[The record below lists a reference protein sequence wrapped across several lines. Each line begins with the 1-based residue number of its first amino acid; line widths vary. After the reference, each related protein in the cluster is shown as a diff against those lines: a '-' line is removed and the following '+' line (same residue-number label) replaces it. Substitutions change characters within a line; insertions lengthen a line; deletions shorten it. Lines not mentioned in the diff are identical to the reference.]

1 MKKVVMKKITT
12 ILSIS
17 ACLLAFTSC
26 EDWLDMPSESKADS
40 TTIFESLDRAEM
52 AVVGAYNSLNNQEL
66 GYQLLEGT
74 DESASTENN
83 SKYNVSNYDYTNTSS
98 MLNSTYTSMY
108 KAIEYANVCIKNLP
122 DMSVD
127 ESEQVKL
134 NGLLGEAL
142 AIRAY
147 AYWNIVRFYGDVP
160 YTDVPTSELT
170 TYSSSRVSRDTIYD
184 HCVTDLQ
191 RAVELLPWYDEGY
204 LSTPERISKNAAYGI
219 LARVALYAA
228 GYSLRWDLN
237 TVPYDKSTVKIAQ
250 RDDTER
256 IRELYQI
263 AADACKAVINHGKND
278 LLDDYDQL
286 FRDLANQTYNEET
299 MFEFGSY
306 GPNGTNTRT
315 GYTNGIPTSG
325 QDNSTGGMGKGGTQM
340 MAMPTFYFAFD
351 EDDQRRD
358 VSVCNYGLKLSSNG
372 NKYQMNTFA
381 GMGVGKYRINWKSEK
396 GTKDDRRDINWPLLR
411 YADVLLMYAEALN
424 ELNNGATPEAVN
436 AVKQVRMRAF
446 HNDEDRVGS
455 IPTDYTAFRNYIIKE
470 RKLELSNEGLRKSDL
485 ARWGILVD
493 YLTEEK
499 AKLVRLCKREGEYAN
514 VKPYRAYKL
523 TSTPEFLDPTIALDY
538 IEMDES
544 DVTSILKPYE
554 LQTLHTTNSSSKGAV
569 EKTFYEVGDE
579 VYYLENQVPVGSE
592 FKEVKYTILNMFSVN
607 TIKQKGNLSV
617 DEKKEAGV
625 KEDGTS
631 TGSDVTIS
639 SENSWITGNAGVYYG
654 MKKNMV
660 EILPFSTTAIIDV
673 NPGLKDQ
680 QHPCY

>member
-1 MKKVVMKKITT
+1 MKVMKKITA
-12 ILSIS
+12 ILSMS

-26 EDWLDMPSESKADS
+26 EDWLNMPSESKADS
-40 TTIFESLDRAEM
+40 STVFESLDRAEM
-52 AVVGAYNSLNNQEL
+52 AVVGAYNSLNTQEL
-66 GYQLLEGT
+66 GYQLLMGT
-74 DESASTENN
+74 DECVSTESN

-122 DMSVD
+122 AMSV
-127 ESEQVKL
+127 SEGEQTKL
-134 NGLLGEAL
+134 NGLLGEAF

-147 AYWNIVRFYGDVP
+147 AYWCIVRFYGDVP
-160 YTDVPTSELT
+160 YTDVPTSDLT
-170 TYSSSRVSRDTIYD
+170 TYSSSRVSRDIIYD
-184 HCVTDLQ
+184 NCVADLQ

-204 LSTPERISKNAAYGI
+204 LKTPERISKNAAYGI

-237 TVPYDKSTVKIAQ
+237 TVPYDKATVKIAQ

-263 AADACKAVINHGKND
+263 AADACKAVIVHGKNG
-278 LLDDYDQL
+278 LLDDYDQI
-286 FRDLANQTYNEET
+286 FRDLGNQTYNEET
-299 MFEFGSY
+299 IFEFGSY
-306 GPNGTNTRT
+306 GPNGTNVRT

-325 QDNSTGGMGKGGTQM
+325 QDNSTGGMGKGGGAM
-340 MAMPTFYFAFD
+340 IAMPTFYFEFD
-351 EDDQRRD
+351 KDDQRRD
-358 VSVCNYGLKLSSNG
+358 VSICNYGLKLSSNG
-372 NKYQMNTFA
+372 NEYQMNTFA

-424 ELNNGATPEAVN
+424 ELHNGATVEAVN

-446 HNDEDRVGS
+446 RNDEDKIGT
-455 IPTDYTAFRNYIIKE
+455 IPTSYEDFRNYIIKE

-499 AKLVRLCKREGEYAN
+499 AKLVRLCNREGEYVD

-523 TSTPEFLDPTIALDY
+523 TSTPKFLDPTIALDY
-538 IEMDES
+538 IEMDED
-544 DVTSILKPYE
+544 DVKPILTTYE
-554 LQTLHTTNSSSKGAV
+554 LQKLHIMNNGSSGYV
-569 EKTFYEVGDE
+569 EKTFYEVGDK
-579 VYYLENQVPVGSE
+579 VYYTKDAVPAGQKVE
-592 FKEVKYTILNMFSVN
+592 EVKYTILNMFSVR

-617 DEKKEAGV
+617 EEKKEAGV
-625 KEDGTS
+625 DENGNL
-631 TGSDVTIS
+631 TGVDVTICA
-639 SENSWITGNAGVYYG
+639 NNAWITGNTGIYYG

-673 NPGLKDQ
+673 NPGLAGQ

>member
-1 MKKVVMKKITT
+1 MKVMKKITA
-12 ILSIS
+12 ILSMS

-26 EDWLDMPSESKADS
+26 EDWLNMPSESKADS
-40 TTIFESLDRAEM
+40 STVFESLDRAEM
-52 AVVGAYNSLNNQEL
+52 AVVGAYNSLNTQEL
-66 GYQLLEGT
+66 GYQLLMGT
-74 DESASTENN
+74 DECVSTESN

-122 DMSVD
+122 AMSV
-127 ESEQVKL
+127 SEGEQTKL
-134 NGLLGEAL
+134 NGLLGEAF

-147 AYWNIVRFYGDVP
+147 AYWCIVRFYGDVP
-160 YTDVPTSELT
+160 YTDVPTSDLT
-170 TYSSSRVSRDTIYD
+170 TYSSSRVSRDIIYD
-184 HCVTDLQ
+184 NCVADLQ

-204 LSTPERISKNAAYGI
+204 LKTPERISKNAAYGI

-237 TVPYDKSTVKIAQ
+237 TVPYDKATVKIAQ

-263 AADACKAVINHGKND
+263 AADACKAVIVHGKNG
-278 LLDDYDQL
+278 LLDDYDQI
-286 FRDLANQTYNEET
+286 FRDLGNQTYNEET
-299 MFEFGSY
+299 IFEFGSY
-306 GPNGTNTRT
+306 GPNGTNVRT

-325 QDNSTGGMGKGGTQM
+325 QDNSTGGMGKGGGAM
-340 MAMPTFYFAFD
+340 IAMPTFYFEFD
-351 EDDQRRD
+351 KDDQRRD
-358 VSVCNYGLKLSSNG
+358 VSICNYGLKLSSNG
-372 NKYQMNTFA
+372 NEYQMNTFA

-424 ELNNGATPEAVN
+424 ELNNGATVEAGN

-446 HNDEDRVGS
+446 RNDEDKIGT
-455 IPTDYTAFRNYIIKE
+455 IPTSYEDFRNYIIKE

-499 AKLVRLCKREGEYAN
+499 AKLVRLCNREGEYVD

-523 TSTPEFLDPTIALDY
+523 TSTPKFLDPTIALDY
-538 IEMDES
+538 IEMDED
-544 DVTSILKPYE
+544 DVKPILTTYE
-554 LQTLHTTNSSSKGAV
+554 LQKLHIMNNGSSGYV
-569 EKTFYEVGDE
+569 EKTFYEVGDK
-579 VYYLENQVPVGSE
+579 VYYTKDAVPAGQKVE
-592 FKEVKYTILNMFSVN
+592 EVKYTILNMFSVR

-617 DEKKEAGV
+617 EEKKEAGV
-625 KEDGTS
+625 DENGNL
-631 TGSDVTIS
+631 TGVDVTICA
-639 SENSWITGNAGVYYG
+639 NNAWITGNTGIYYG

-673 NPGLKDQ
+673 NPGLAGQ

>member
-1 MKKVVMKKITT
+1 MKVMKKITA
-12 ILSIS
+12 ILSMS

-26 EDWLDMPSESKADS
+26 EDWLNMPSESKADS
-40 TTIFESLDRAEM
+40 STVFESLDRAEM
-52 AVVGAYNSLNNQEL
+52 AVVGAYNSLNTQEL
-66 GYQLLEGT
+66 GYQLLMGT
-74 DESASTENN
+74 DECVSTESN

-122 DMSVD
+122 AMSV
-127 ESEQVKL
+127 SEGEQTKL
-134 NGLLGEAL
+134 NGLLGEAF

-147 AYWNIVRFYGDVP
+147 AYWCIVRFYGDVP
-160 YTDVPTSELT
+160 YTDVPTSDLT
-170 TYSSSRVSRDTIYD
+170 THSSSRVSRDIIYD
-184 HCVTDLQ
+184 NCVADLQ

-204 LSTPERISKNAAYGI
+204 LKTPERISKNAAYGI

-237 TVPYDKSTVKIAQ
+237 TVPYDKATVKIAQ

-263 AADACKAVINHGKND
+263 AADACKAVIVHGKNG
-278 LLDDYDQL
+278 LLDDYDQI
-286 FRDLANQTYNEET
+286 FRDLGNQTYNEET
-299 MFEFGSY
+299 IFEFGSY
-306 GPNGTNTRT
+306 GPNGTNVRT

-325 QDNSTGGMGKGGTQM
+325 QDNSTGGMGKGGGAM
-340 MAMPTFYFAFD
+340 IAMPTFYFEFD
-351 EDDQRRD
+351 KDDQRRD
-358 VSVCNYGLKLSSNG
+358 VSICNYGLKLSSNG
-372 NKYQMNTFA
+372 NEYQMNTFA

-424 ELNNGATPEAVN
+424 ELNNGATVEAVN

-446 HNDEDRVGS
+446 RNDEDKIGT
-455 IPTDYTAFRNYIIKE
+455 IPTSYEDFRNYIIKE

-499 AKLVRLCKREGEYAN
+499 AKLVRLCNREGEYVD

-523 TSTPEFLDPTIALDY
+523 TSTPKFLDPTIALDY
-538 IEMDES
+538 IEMDED
-544 DVTSILKPYE
+544 DVKPILTTYE
-554 LQTLHTTNSSSKGAV
+554 LQKLHIMNNGSSGYV
-569 EKTFYEVGDE
+569 EKTFYEVGDK
-579 VYYLENQVPVGSE
+579 VYYTKDAVPAGQKVE
-592 FKEVKYTILNMFSVN
+592 EVKYTILNMFSVR

-617 DEKKEAGV
+617 EEKKEAGV
-625 KEDGTS
+625 DENGNL
-631 TGSDVTIS
+631 TGVDVTICA
-639 SENSWITGNAGVYYG
+639 NNAWITGNTGIYYG

-673 NPGLKDQ
+673 NPGLAGQ

>member
-1 MKKVVMKKITT
+1 MKVMKKITA
-12 ILSIS
+12 ILSMS

-26 EDWLDMPSESKADS
+26 EDWLNMPSESKADS
-40 TTIFESLDRAEM
+40 STVFESLDRAEM
-52 AVVGAYNSLNNQEL
+52 AVVGAYNSLNTQEL
-66 GYQLLEGT
+66 GYQLLMGT
-74 DESASTENN
+74 DECVSTESN

-122 DMSVD
+122 AMSV
-127 ESEQVKL
+127 SEGEQTKL
-134 NGLLGEAL
+134 NGLLGEAF

-147 AYWNIVRFYGDVP
+147 AYWCIVRFYGDVP
-160 YTDVPTSELT
+160 YTDVPTSDLT
-170 TYSSSRVSRDTIYD
+170 TYSSSRVSRDIIYD
-184 HCVTDLQ
+184 NCAADLQ

-204 LSTPERISKNAAYGI
+204 LKTPERISKNAAYGI

-237 TVPYDKSTVKIAQ
+237 TVPYDKATVKIAQ

-263 AADACKAVINHGKND
+263 AADACKAVIVHGKNG
-278 LLDDYDQL
+278 LLDDYDQI
-286 FRDLANQTYNEET
+286 FRDLGNQTYNEET
-299 MFEFGSY
+299 IFEFGSY
-306 GPNGTNTRT
+306 GPNGTNVRT

-325 QDNSTGGMGKGGTQM
+325 QDNSTGGMGKGGGAM
-340 MAMPTFYFAFD
+340 IAMPTFYFEFD
-351 EDDQRRD
+351 KDDQRRD
-358 VSVCNYGLKLSSNG
+358 VSICNYGLKLSSNG
-372 NKYQMNTFA
+372 NEYQMNTFA

-424 ELNNGATPEAVN
+424 ELNNGATVEAVN

-446 HNDEDRVGS
+446 RNDEDKIGT
-455 IPTDYTAFRNYIIKE
+455 IPTSYEDFRNYIIKE

-499 AKLVRLCKREGEYAN
+499 AKLVRLCNREGEYVD

-523 TSTPEFLDPTIALDY
+523 TSTPKFLDPTIALDY
-538 IEMDES
+538 IEMDED
-544 DVTSILKPYE
+544 DVKPILTTYE
-554 LQTLHTTNSSSKGAV
+554 LQKLHIMNNGSSGYV
-569 EKTFYEVGDE
+569 EKTFYEVGDK
-579 VYYLENQVPVGSE
+579 VYYTKDAVPAGQKVE
-592 FKEVKYTILNMFSVN
+592 EVKYTILNMFSVR

-617 DEKKEAGV
+617 EEKKEAGV
-625 KEDGTS
+625 DENGNL
-631 TGSDVTIS
+631 TGVDVTICA
-639 SENSWITGNAGVYYG
+639 NNAWITGNTGIYYG

-673 NPGLKDQ
+673 NPGLAGQ

>member
-1 MKKVVMKKITT
+1 MKVMKKITA
-12 ILSIS
+12 ILSMS

-26 EDWLDMPSESKADS
+26 EDWLNMPSESKADS
-40 TTIFESLDRAEM
+40 STVFESLDRAEM
-52 AVVGAYNSLNNQEL
+52 AVVGAYNSLNTQEL
-66 GYQLLEGT
+66 GYQLLMGT
-74 DESASTENN
+74 DECVSTESN

-122 DMSVD
+122 AMSV
-127 ESEQVKL
+127 SEGEQTKL
-134 NGLLGEAL
+134 NGLLGEAF

-147 AYWNIVRFYGDVP
+147 AYWCIVRFYGDVP
-160 YTDVPTSELT
+160 YTDVPTSDLT
-170 TYSSSRVSRDTIYD
+170 TYSSSRVSRDIIYD
-184 HCVTDLQ
+184 NCVADLQ

-204 LSTPERISKNAAYGI
+204 LKTPERISKNAAYGI

-237 TVPYDKSTVKIAQ
+237 TVPYDKATVKIAQ

-263 AADACKAVINHGKND
+263 AADACKAVIVHGKNG
-278 LLDDYDQL
+278 LLDDYDQI
-286 FRDLANQTYNEET
+286 FRDLGNQTYNEET
-299 MFEFGSY
+299 IFEFGSY
-306 GPNGTNTRT
+306 GPNGTNART

-325 QDNSTGGMGKGGTQM
+325 QDNSTGGMGKGGGAM
-340 MAMPTFYFAFD
+340 IAMPTFYFEFD
-351 EDDQRRD
+351 KDDQRRD
-358 VSVCNYGLKLSSNG
+358 VSICNYGLKLSSNG
-372 NKYQMNTFA
+372 NEYQMNTFA

-424 ELNNGATPEAVN
+424 ELNNGATVEAVN

-446 HNDEDRVGS
+446 RNDEDKIGT
-455 IPTDYTAFRNYIIKE
+455 IPTSYEDFRNYIIKE

-499 AKLVRLCKREGEYAN
+499 AKLVRLCNREGEYVD

-523 TSTPEFLDPTIALDY
+523 TSTPKFLDPTIALDY
-538 IEMDES
+538 IEMDED
-544 DVTSILKPYE
+544 DVKPILTTYE
-554 LQTLHTTNSSSKGAV
+554 LQKLHIMNNGSSGYV
-569 EKTFYEVGDE
+569 EKTFYEVGDK
-579 VYYLENQVPVGSE
+579 VYYTKDAVPAGQKVE
-592 FKEVKYTILNMFSVN
+592 EVKYTILNMFSVR

-617 DEKKEAGV
+617 EEKKEAGV
-625 KEDGTS
+625 DENGNL
-631 TGSDVTIS
+631 TGVDVTICA
-639 SENSWITGNAGVYYG
+639 NNAWITGNTGIYYG

-673 NPGLKDQ
+673 NPGLAGQ

>member
-1 MKKVVMKKITT
+1 MKVMKKITA
-12 ILSIS
+12 ILSMS
-17 ACLLAFTSC
+17 ACLLAFISC
-26 EDWLDMPSESKADS
+26 EDWLNMPSESKADS
-40 TTIFESLDRAEM
+40 STVFESLDRAEM
-52 AVVGAYNSLNNQEL
+52 AVVGAYNSLNTQEL
-66 GYQLLEGT
+66 GYQLLMGT
-74 DESASTENN
+74 DECVSTESN

-122 DMSVD
+122 AMSV
-127 ESEQVKL
+127 SEGEQTKL
-134 NGLLGEAL
+134 NGLLGEAF

-147 AYWNIVRFYGDVP
+147 AYWCIVRFYGDVP
-160 YTDVPTSELT
+160 YTDVPTSDLT
-170 TYSSSRVSRDTIYD
+170 TYSSSRVSRDIIYD
-184 HCVTDLQ
+184 NCVADLQ

-204 LSTPERISKNAAYGI
+204 LKTPERISKNAAYGI

-237 TVPYDKSTVKIAQ
+237 TVPYDKATVKIAQ

-263 AADACKAVINHGKND
+263 AADACKAVIVHGKNG
-278 LLDDYDQL
+278 LLDDYDQI
-286 FRDLANQTYNEET
+286 FRDLGNQTYNEET
-299 MFEFGSY
+299 IFEFGSY
-306 GPNGTNTRT
+306 GPNGTNVRT

-325 QDNSTGGMGKGGTQM
+325 QDNSTGGMGKGGGAM
-340 MAMPTFYFAFD
+340 IAMPTFYFEFD
-351 EDDQRRD
+351 KDDQRRD
-358 VSVCNYGLKLSSNG
+358 VSICNYGLKLSSNG
-372 NKYQMNTFA
+372 NEYQMNTFA

-424 ELNNGATPEAVN
+424 ELNNGATVEAVN

-446 HNDEDRVGS
+446 RNDEDKIGT
-455 IPTDYTAFRNYIIKE
+455 IPTSYEDFRNYIIKE

-499 AKLVRLCKREGEYAN
+499 AKLVRLCNREGEYVD

-523 TSTPEFLDPTIALDY
+523 TSTPKFLDPTIALDY
-538 IEMDES
+538 IEMDED
-544 DVTSILKPYE
+544 DVKPILTTYE
-554 LQTLHTTNSSSKGAV
+554 LQKLHIMNNGSSGYV
-569 EKTFYEVGDE
+569 EKTFYEVGDK
-579 VYYLENQVPVGSE
+579 VYYTKDAVPAGQKVE
-592 FKEVKYTILNMFSVN
+592 EVKYTILNMFSVR

-617 DEKKEAGV
+617 EEKKEAGV
-625 KEDGTS
+625 DENGNL
-631 TGSDVTIS
+631 TGVDVTICA
-639 SENSWITGNAGVYYG
+639 NNAWITGNTGIYYG

-673 NPGLKDQ
+673 NPGLAGQ

>member
-1 MKKVVMKKITT
+1 M
-12 ILSIS
+12 S
-17 ACLLAFTSC
+17 ACLLVFTSC
-26 EDWLDMPSESKADS
+26 QDWLDMPSESKADS
-40 TTIFESLDRAEM
+40 STIFESLDRAEM

-74 DESASTENN
+74 DESASAESN

-98 MLNSTYTSMY
+98 MLNSTYTAMY
-108 KAIEYANVCIKNLP
+108 KAIEYANVCIKNLRT
-122 DMSVD
+122 MSVS
-127 ESEQVKL
+127 ESEQTKL

-160 YTDVPTSELT
+160 YADVPTSELT

-191 RAVELLPWYDEGY
+191 RAAELLPWYDEGY

-228 GYSLRWDLN
+228 GYSLRWDLS

-250 RDDTER
+250 REDTER
-256 IRELYQI
+256 IRKLYQI
-263 AADACKAVINHGKND
+263 AADACKEIISHGKNG
-278 LLDDYDQL
+278 LLDDYDQI
-286 FRDLANQTYNEET
+286 FRDLANQTYNKET

-325 QDNSTGGMGKGGTQM
+325 QDNSNGGMGKGGAQM
-340 MAMPTFYFAFD
+340 IAMPTFYFEFD

-358 VSVCNYGLKLSSNG
+358 VSICNYGLKLSSNG
-372 NKYQMNTFA
+372 NEYQMNTFA
-381 GMGVGKYRINWKSEK
+381 GMGVGKYRINWKAEK
-396 GTKDDRRDINWPLLR
+396 GTKDDRRNINWPLLR

-424 ELNNGATPEAVN
+424 ELNNGATVEAVN

-446 HNDEDRVGS
+446 RNDENKIGT
-455 IPTDYTAFRNYIIKE
+455 IPTSYEDFRDYIIKE

-499 AKLVRLCKREGEYAN
+499 AKLVRLCNREGEYVD

-523 TSTPEFLDPTIALDY
+523 TSTPKFLDPTIALDY
-538 IEMDES
+538 IEMDED
-544 DVTSILKPYE
+544 DVKPILTAYE
-554 LQTLHTTNSSSKGAV
+554 LQKLHIMNNGSNGYV
-569 EKTFYEVGDE
+569 EKTFYEVGDK
-579 VYYLENQVPVGSE
+579 VYYTKDEVPAGQEVE
-592 FKEVKYTILNMFSVN
+592 EVKYTILNMFSVK

-617 DEKKEAGV
+617 EEKKEAGV
-625 KEDGTS
+625 DEEGNL
-631 TGSDVTIS
+631 TGADVTIS
-639 SENSWITGNAGVYYG
+639 ANNAWITGNTGIYYG

-673 NPGLKDQ
+673 NPGLTGQ

>member
-1 MKKVVMKKITT
+1 M
-12 ILSIS
+12 S

-26 EDWLDMPSESKADS
+26 EDWLNMPSESKADS
-40 TTIFESLDRAEM
+40 STVFESLDRAEM
-52 AVVGAYNSLNNQEL
+52 AVVGAYNSLNTQEL
-66 GYQLLEGT
+66 GYQLLMGT
-74 DESASTENN
+74 DECVSTESN

-122 DMSVD
+122 AMSV
-127 ESEQVKL
+127 SEGEQTKL
-134 NGLLGEAL
+134 NGLLGEAF

-147 AYWNIVRFYGDVP
+147 AYWCIVRFYGDVP
-160 YTDVPTSELT
+160 YTDVPTSDLT
-170 TYSSSRVSRDTIYD
+170 TYSSSRVSRDIIYD
-184 HCVTDLQ
+184 NCVADLQ

-204 LSTPERISKNAAYGI
+204 LKTPERISKNAAYGI

-237 TVPYDKSTVKIAQ
+237 TVPYDKATVKIAQ

-263 AADACKAVINHGKND
+263 AADACKAVIVHGKNG
-278 LLDDYDQL
+278 LLDDYDQI
-286 FRDLANQTYNEET
+286 FRDLGNQTYNEET
-299 MFEFGSY
+299 IFEFGSY
-306 GPNGTNTRT
+306 GPNGTNVRT

-325 QDNSTGGMGKGGTQM
+325 QDNSTGGMGKGGGAM
-340 MAMPTFYFAFD
+340 IAMPTFYFEFD
-351 EDDQRRD
+351 KDDQRRD
-358 VSVCNYGLKLSSNG
+358 VSICNYGLKLSNNG
-372 NKYQMNTFA
+372 NEYQMNTFA

-424 ELNNGATPEAVN
+424 ELNNGATVEAVN

-446 HNDEDRVGS
+446 RNDEDKIGT
-455 IPTDYTAFRNYIIKE
+455 IPTSYEDFRNYIIKE

-499 AKLVRLCKREGEYAN
+499 AKLVRLCNREGEYVD

-523 TSTPEFLDPTIALDY
+523 TSTPKFLDPTIALDY
-538 IEMDES
+538 IEMDED
-544 DVTSILKPYE
+544 DVKPILTTYE
-554 LQTLHTTNSSSKGAV
+554 LQKLHIMNNGSSGYV
-569 EKTFYEVGDE
+569 EKTFYEVGDK
-579 VYYLENQVPVGSE
+579 VYYTKDAVPAGQKVE
-592 FKEVKYTILNMFSVN
+592 EVKYTILNMFSVR

-617 DEKKEAGV
+617 EEKKEAGV
-625 KEDGTS
+625 DENGNL
-631 TGSDVTIS
+631 TGVDVTICA
-639 SENSWITGNAGVYYG
+639 NNAWITGNTGNYYG

-673 NPGLKDQ
+673 NPGLAGQ

>member
-1 MKKVVMKKITT
+1 MKKITA
-12 ILSIS
+12 ILSMS

-26 EDWLDMPSESKADS
+26 EDWLNMPSESKADS
-40 TTIFESLDRAEM
+40 STVFESLDRAEM
-52 AVVGAYNSLNNQEL
+52 AVVGAYNSLNTQEL
-66 GYQLLEGT
+66 GYQLLMGT
-74 DESASTENN
+74 DECVSTESN

-122 DMSVD
+122 AMSV
-127 ESEQVKL
+127 SEGEQTKL
-134 NGLLGEAL
+134 NGLLGEAF

-147 AYWNIVRFYGDVP
+147 AYWCIVRFYGDVP
-160 YTDVPTSELT
+160 YTDVPTSDLT
-170 TYSSSRVSRDTIYD
+170 TYSSSRVSRDIIYD
-184 HCVTDLQ
+184 NCVADLQ

-204 LSTPERISKNAAYGI
+204 LKTPERISKNAAYGI

-237 TVPYDKSTVKIAQ
+237 TVPYDKATVKIAQ

-263 AADACKAVINHGKND
+263 AADACKAVIVHGKNG
-278 LLDDYDQL
+278 LLDDYDQI
-286 FRDLANQTYNEET
+286 FRDLGNQTYNEET
-299 MFEFGSY
+299 IFEFGSY
-306 GPNGTNTRT
+306 GPNGTNVRT

-325 QDNSTGGMGKGGTQM
+325 QDNSTGGMGKGGGAM
-340 MAMPTFYFAFD
+340 IAMPTFYFEFD
-351 EDDQRRD
+351 KDDQRRD
-358 VSVCNYGLKLSSNG
+358 VSICNYGLKLSSNG
-372 NKYQMNTFA
+372 NEYQMNTFA

-424 ELNNGATPEAVN
+424 ELNNGATVEAVN

-446 HNDEDRVGS
+446 RNDEDKIGT
-455 IPTDYTAFRNYIIKE
+455 IPTSYEDFRNYIIKE

-499 AKLVRLCKREGEYAN
+499 AKLVRLCNREGEYVD

-523 TSTPEFLDPTIALDY
+523 TSTPKFLDPTIALDY
-538 IEMDES
+538 IEMDED
-544 DVTSILKPYE
+544 DVKPILTTYE
-554 LQTLHTTNSSSKGAV
+554 LQKLHIMNNGSSGYV
-569 EKTFYEVGDE
+569 EKTFYEVGDK
-579 VYYLENQVPVGSE
+579 VYYTKDAVPAGQKVE
-592 FKEVKYTILNMFSVN
+592 EVKYTILNMFSVR

-617 DEKKEAGV
+617 EEKKEAGV
-625 KEDGTS
+625 DENGNL
-631 TGSDVTIS
+631 TGVDVTICA
-639 SENSWITGNAGVYYG
+639 NNAWITGNTGIYYG

-673 NPGLKDQ
+673 NPGLAGQ

>member
-1 MKKVVMKKITT
+1 MKVMKKITA
-12 ILSIS
+12 ILSMS

-26 EDWLDMPSESKADS
+26 EDWLNMPSESKADS
-40 TTIFESLDRAEM
+40 STVFESLDRAEM
-52 AVVGAYNSLNNQEL
+52 AVVGAYNSLNTQEL
-66 GYQLLEGT
+66 GYQLLMGT
-74 DESASTENN
+74 DECVSTESN

-122 DMSVD
+122 AMSV
-127 ESEQVKL
+127 SEGEQTKL
-134 NGLLGEAL
+134 NGLLGEAF

-147 AYWNIVRFYGDVP
+147 AYWCIVRFYGDVP
-160 YTDVPTSELT
+160 YTDVPTSDLT
-170 TYSSSRVSRDTIYD
+170 TYSSSRVSRDIIYD
-184 HCVTDLQ
+184 NCVADLQ

-204 LSTPERISKNAAYGI
+204 LKTPERISKNAAYGI
-219 LARVALYAA
+219 LARGALYAA

-237 TVPYDKSTVKIAQ
+237 TVPYDKATVKIAQ

-263 AADACKAVINHGKND
+263 AADACKAVIVHGKNG
-278 LLDDYDQL
+278 LLDDYDQI
-286 FRDLANQTYNEET
+286 FRDLGNQTYNEET
-299 MFEFGSY
+299 IFEFGSY
-306 GPNGTNTRT
+306 GPNGTNVRT

-325 QDNSTGGMGKGGTQM
+325 QDNSTGGMGKGGGAM
-340 MAMPTFYFAFD
+340 IAMPTFYFEFD
-351 EDDQRRD
+351 KDDQRRD
-358 VSVCNYGLKLSSNG
+358 VSICNYGLKLSSNG
-372 NKYQMNTFA
+372 NEYQMNTFA

-424 ELNNGATPEAVN
+424 ELNNGATVEAVN

-446 HNDEDRVGS
+446 RNDEDKIGT
-455 IPTDYTAFRNYIIKE
+455 IPTSYEDFRNYIIKE

-499 AKLVRLCKREGEYAN
+499 AKLVRLCNREGEYVD

-523 TSTPEFLDPTIALDY
+523 TSTPKFLDPTIALDY
-538 IEMDES
+538 IEMDED
-544 DVTSILKPYE
+544 DVKPILTTYE
-554 LQTLHTTNSSSKGAV
+554 LQKLHIMNNGSSGYV
-569 EKTFYEVGDE
+569 EKTFYEVGDK
-579 VYYLENQVPVGSE
+579 VYYTKDAVPAGQKVE
-592 FKEVKYTILNMFSVN
+592 EVKYTILNMFSVR

-617 DEKKEAGV
+617 EEKKEAGV
-625 KEDGTS
+625 DENGNL
-631 TGSDVTIS
+631 TGVDVTICA
-639 SENSWITGNAGVYYG
+639 NNAWITGNTGIYYG

-673 NPGLKDQ
+673 NPGLAGQ

>member
-1 MKKVVMKKITT
+1 MKVMKKITA
-12 ILSIS
+12 ILSMS

-26 EDWLDMPSESKADS
+26 EDWLNMPSESKADS
-40 TTIFESLDRAEM
+40 STVFESLDRAEM
-52 AVVGAYNSLNNQEL
+52 AVVGAYNSLNTQEL
-66 GYQLLEGT
+66 GYQLLMGT
-74 DESASTENN
+74 DECVSTESN

-122 DMSVD
+122 AMSV
-127 ESEQVKL
+127 SEGEQTKL
-134 NGLLGEAL
+134 NGLLGEAF

-147 AYWNIVRFYGDVP
+147 AYWCIVRFYGDVP
-160 YTDVPTSELT
+160 YTDVPTSDLT
-170 TYSSSRVSRDTIYD
+170 TYSSSRVSRDIIYD
-184 HCVTDLQ
+184 NCVADLQ

-204 LSTPERISKNAAYGI
+204 LKTPERISKNAAYGI

-237 TVPYDKSTVKIAQ
+237 TVPYDKATVKIAQ

-263 AADACKAVINHGKND
+263 AADACKAVIVHGKNG
-278 LLDDYDQL
+278 LLDDYDQI
-286 FRDLANQTYNEET
+286 FRDLGNQTYNEET
-299 MFEFGSY
+299 IFEFGSY
-306 GPNGTNTRT
+306 GPNGTNVRT

-325 QDNSTGGMGKGGTQM
+325 QDNSTGGMGKGGGAM
-340 MAMPTFYFAFD
+340 IAMPTFYFEFD
-351 EDDQRRD
+351 KDDQRRD
-358 VSVCNYGLKLSSNG
+358 VSICNYGLKLSSNG
-372 NKYQMNTFA
+372 NEYQMNTFA

-424 ELNNGATPEAVN
+424 ELNNGATVEAVN

-446 HNDEDRVGS
+446 RNEEDKIGT
-455 IPTDYTAFRNYIIKE
+455 IPTSYEDFRNYIIKE

-499 AKLVRLCKREGEYAN
+499 AKLVRLCNREGEYVD

-523 TSTPEFLDPTIALDY
+523 TSTPKFLDPTIALDY
-538 IEMDES
+538 IEMDED
-544 DVTSILKPYE
+544 DVKPILTTYE
-554 LQTLHTTNSSSKGAV
+554 LQKLHIMNNGSSGYV
-569 EKTFYEVGDE
+569 EKTFYEVGDK
-579 VYYLENQVPVGSE
+579 VYYTKDAVPAGQKVE
-592 FKEVKYTILNMFSVN
+592 EVKYTILNMFSVR

-617 DEKKEAGV
+617 EEKKEAGGD
-625 KEDGTS
+625 ENGNL
-631 TGSDVTIS
+631 TGVDVTICA
-639 SENSWITGNAGVYYG
+639 NNAWITGNTGIYYG

-673 NPGLKDQ
+673 NPGLAGQ

>member
-1 MKKVVMKKITT
+1 MELIEPT
-12 ILSIS
+12 LSMS

-26 EDWLDMPSESKADS
+26 EDWLNMPSESKADS
-40 TTIFESLDRAEM
+40 STVFESLDRAEM
-52 AVVGAYNSLNNQEL
+52 AVVGAYNSLNTQEL
-66 GYQLLEGT
+66 GYQLLMGT
-74 DESASTENN
+74 DECVSTESN

-122 DMSVD
+122 AMSVSV
-127 ESEQVKL
+127 SEGEQTKL
-134 NGLLGEAL
+134 NGLLGEAF

-147 AYWNIVRFYGDVP
+147 AYWCIVRFYGDVP
-160 YTDVPTSELT
+160 YTDVPTSDLT
-170 TYSSSRVSRDTIYD
+170 TYSSSRVSRDIIYD
-184 HCVTDLQ
+184 NCVADLQ

-204 LSTPERISKNAAYGI
+204 LKTPERISKNAAYGI

-237 TVPYDKSTVKIAQ
+237 TVPYDKATVKIAQ

-263 AADACKAVINHGKND
+263 AADACKAVIVHGKNG
-278 LLDDYDQL
+278 LLDDYDQI
-286 FRDLANQTYNEET
+286 FRDLGNQTYNEET
-299 MFEFGSY
+299 IFEFGSY
-306 GPNGTNTRT
+306 GPNGTNVRT

-325 QDNSTGGMGKGGTQM
+325 QDNSTGGMGKGGGAM
-340 MAMPTFYFAFD
+340 IAMPTFYFEFD
-351 EDDQRRD
+351 KDDQRRD
-358 VSVCNYGLKLSSNG
+358 VSICNYGLKLSSNG
-372 NKYQMNTFA
+372 NEYQMNTFA

-424 ELNNGATPEAVN
+424 ELNNGATVEAVN

-446 HNDEDRVGS
+446 RNDEDKIGT
-455 IPTDYTAFRNYIIKE
+455 IPTSYEDFRNYIIKE

-499 AKLVRLCKREGEYAN
+499 AKLVRLCNREGEYVD

-523 TSTPEFLDPTIALDY
+523 TSTPKFLDPTIALDY
-538 IEMDES
+538 IEMDED
-544 DVTSILKPYE
+544 DVKPILTTYE
-554 LQTLHTTNSSSKGAV
+554 LQKLHIMNNGSSGYV
-569 EKTFYEVGDE
+569 EKTFYEVGDK
-579 VYYLENQVPVGSE
+579 VYYTKDAVPAGQKVE
-592 FKEVKYTILNMFSVN
+592 EVKYTILNMFSVR

-617 DEKKEAGV
+617 EEKKEAGV
-625 KEDGTS
+625 DENGNL
-631 TGSDVTIS
+631 TGVDVTICA
-639 SENSWITGNAGVYYG
+639 NNAWITGNTGIYYG

-673 NPGLKDQ
+673 NPGLAGQ

>member
-1 MKKVVMKKITT
+1 
-12 ILSIS
+12 
-17 ACLLAFTSC
+17 
-26 EDWLDMPSESKADS
+26 MPSESKADS
-40 TTIFESLDRAEM
+40 STVFESLDRAEM
-52 AVVGAYNSLNNQEL
+52 AVVGAYNSLNTQEL
-66 GYQLLEGT
+66 GYQLLMGT
-74 DESASTENN
+74 DECVSTESN

-122 DMSVD
+122 AMSV
-127 ESEQVKL
+127 SEGEQTKL
-134 NGLLGEAL
+134 NGLLGEAF

-147 AYWNIVRFYGDVP
+147 AYWCIVRFYGDVP
-160 YTDVPTSELT
+160 YTDVPTSDLT
-170 TYSSSRVSRDTIYD
+170 TYSSSRVSRDIIYD
-184 HCVTDLQ
+184 NCVADLQ

-204 LSTPERISKNAAYGI
+204 LKTPERISKNAAYGI

-237 TVPYDKSTVKIAQ
+237 TVPYDKATVKIAQ

-263 AADACKAVINHGKND
+263 AADACKAVIVHGKNG
-278 LLDDYDQL
+278 LLDDYDQI
-286 FRDLANQTYNEET
+286 FRDLGNQTYNEET
-299 MFEFGSY
+299 IFEFGSY
-306 GPNGTNTRT
+306 GPNGTNVRT

-325 QDNSTGGMGKGGTQM
+325 QDNSTGGMGKGGGAM
-340 MAMPTFYFAFD
+340 IAMPTFYFEFD
-351 EDDQRRD
+351 KDDQRRD
-358 VSVCNYGLKLSSNG
+358 VSICNYGLKLSNNG
-372 NKYQMNTFA
+372 NEYQMNTFA

-424 ELNNGATPEAVN
+424 ELNNGATVEAVN

-446 HNDEDRVGS
+446 RNDEDKIGT
-455 IPTDYTAFRNYIIKE
+455 IPTSYEDFRNYIIKE

-499 AKLVRLCKREGEYAN
+499 AKLVRLCNREGEYVD

-523 TSTPEFLDPTIALDY
+523 TSTPKFLDPTIALDY
-538 IEMDES
+538 IEMDED
-544 DVTSILKPYE
+544 DVKPILTTYE
-554 LQTLHTTNSSSKGAV
+554 LQKLHIMNNGSSGYV
-569 EKTFYEVGDE
+569 EKTFYEVGDK
-579 VYYLENQVPVGSE
+579 VYYTKDAVPAGQKVE
-592 FKEVKYTILNMFSVN
+592 EVKYTILNMFSVR

-617 DEKKEAGV
+617 EEKKEAGV
-625 KEDGTS
+625 DENGNL
-631 TGSDVTIS
+631 TGVDVTICA
-639 SENSWITGNAGVYYG
+639 NNAWITGNTGIYYG

-673 NPGLKDQ
+673 NPGLAGQ

>member
-1 MKKVVMKKITT
+1 MKVMKKITA
-12 ILSIS
+12 ILSMS

-26 EDWLDMPSESKADS
+26 EDWLNMPSESKADS
-40 TTIFESLDRAEM
+40 STVFESLDRAEM
-52 AVVGAYNSLNNQEL
+52 AVVGAYNSLNTQEL
-66 GYQLLEGT
+66 GYQLLMGT
-74 DESASTENN
+74 DECVSTESN

-122 DMSVD
+122 AMSV
-127 ESEQVKL
+127 SEGEQTKL
-134 NGLLGEAL
+134 NGLLGEAF

-147 AYWNIVRFYGDVP
+147 AYWCIVRFYGDVP
-160 YTDVPTSELT
+160 YTDVPTSDLT
-170 TYSSSRVSRDTIYD
+170 TYSSSRVSRDIIYD
-184 HCVTDLQ
+184 NCVADLQ

-204 LSTPERISKNAAYGI
+204 LKTPERISKNAAYGI

-237 TVPYDKSTVKIAQ
+237 TVPYDKATVKIAQ

-263 AADACKAVINHGKND
+263 AADACKAVIVHGKNG
-278 LLDDYDQL
+278 LLDDYDQI
-286 FRDLANQTYNEET
+286 FRDLGNQTYNEET
-299 MFEFGSY
+299 IFEFGSY
-306 GPNGTNTRT
+306 GPNGTNVRT

-325 QDNSTGGMGKGGTQM
+325 QDNSTGGMGKGGGAM
-340 MAMPTFYFAFD
+340 IAMPTFYFEFD
-351 EDDQRRD
+351 KDDQRRD
-358 VSVCNYGLKLSSNG
+358 VSICNYGLKLSSNG
-372 NKYQMNTFA
+372 NEYQMNTFA

-424 ELNNGATPEAVN
+424 ELNNGATVEAVN

-446 HNDEDRVGS
+446 RNDEDKIGT
-455 IPTDYTAFRNYIIKE
+455 IPTSYEDFRNYIIKE

-499 AKLVRLCKREGEYAN
+499 AKLVRLCNREGEYVD

-523 TSTPEFLDPTIALDY
+523 TSTPKFLDPTIALDY
-538 IEMDES
+538 IEMDED
-544 DVTSILKPYE
+544 DVKPILTTYE
-554 LQTLHTTNSSSKGAV
+554 LQKLHIMNNGSSGYV
-569 EKTFYEVGDE
+569 EKTFYEVGDK
-579 VYYLENQVPVGSE
+579 VYYTKDAVPAGQKVE
-592 FKEVKYTILNMFSVN
+592 EVKYTILNMFSVR

-617 DEKKEAGV
+617 EEKKEAGV
-625 KEDGTS
+625 DENGNL
-631 TGSDVTIS
+631 TGVDVTICA
-639 SENSWITGNAGVYYG
+639 NNAWITGNTGIYYG
-654 MKKNMV
+654 MKKNLV

-673 NPGLKDQ
+673 NPGLAGQ